1 MKLNRSTKR
10 DVKVGDV
17 LRFSAREEYTVTGVL
32 PYGASGLCFT
42 IRDNKTGQWIYAYPS
57 SQCYGAEIIKK
68 NMETEVKK

>member
-17 LRFSAREEYTVTGVL
+17 LRFSAREEYTVTGVH
-32 PYGASGLCFT
+32 PTGASSLCFT

-57 SQCYGAEIIKK
+57 SQLYGAEIIKK
-68 NMETEVKK
+68 ED